1 MSQLKYDRLRTL
13 VIGVCLLATPTYS
26 LLIGDEP
33 PAQESRSKR
42 SHKAKKKI
50 VFDYNGKPLV
60 DIINELAALKEL
72 NIIFPQGALAIT
84 TKVTYRLP
92 DKITVD
98 QAWQQ
103 VITLLDL
110 AGYTIHP
117 DGDFL
122 EIVRVT
128 DNANIIREP
137 FTLYVDRPLDELPN
151 SEEIIRALFY
161 LSNLSVKVTGAD
173 MTKVLQDMLSLNAD
187 IRLDAKTN
195 SILLTDKSVN
205 IKGVM
210 KIIQELD
217 QGGLRDT
224 IEILP
229 LYYVSAQVLDDLFNK
244 QLFVPQQQNGQQ
256 QAPQASYFPRNTK
269 VLALERT
276 NSLVMMGTPAAI
288 GLVKDFIIKYI
299 DRPLES
305 GESILHLYDLQY
317 LNATNFAPVLQQLV
331 TPSQSGG
338 SQTTG
343 KVTGPRQY
351 FKDVIIQAEITRKTE
366 QVQPTQPGGT
376 PAGASSPTT
385 EGTQLGGNRLIIAAR
400 KKDWVRI
407 KKLIEDLDKPQPQV
421 ALEVLLVDLTLLND
435 KILGAQIR
443 DKAGFQN
450 STSRKLNFQSAQ
462 LASPVLLPTVQDP
475 VSGLQ
480 VLPGNALMANLLQL
494 ITDPTTGVNGNIAS
508 NASPGSFIISLNDKK
523 SGGVWAVFQ
532 LLNQYANTTILA
544 QPFLVTM
551 NHQQATVTIQQERL
565 LVGDADTANTA
576 VALRFETV
584 TAGLTVDIL
593 PHISLTGNVNLQIT
607 VNLNEFVSN
616 SSNNRITRVVQ
627 SCANVGSGEVLA
639 IGGLIKNQT
648 NISTNQVP
656 LLGSIPVVGWFF
668 KNEEKTT
675 QRNNLVIFISP
686 VIIEPRLKGGI
697 NEFTT
702 QKLEFTKNEINEGLC
717 FENLRDPITRWFFQP
732 DRGLGGR
739 TIEGY
744 KYHSLRKLDG
754 LNPLAPTQEPIFT
767 EATGTAGGDEDDVAF
782 EQESSKLKKLVSNEK
797 NPLSHSSMERAS

>member
-1 MSQLKYDRLRTL
+1 MAYLKYDRFYL
-13 VIGVCLLATPTYS
+13 VFIAVCLSVMVLPARSFTQPN
-26 LLIGDEP
+26 
-33 PAQESRSKR
+33 AQEGRSKR
-42 SHKAKKKI
+42 SSQKIKKKI
-50 VFDYNGKPLV
+50 SFDYSGKPLV
-60 DIINELAALKEL
+60 DIINDLAALKEL
-72 NIIFPQGALAIT
+72 NIILPQGPFAIT
-84 TKVTYRLP
+84 TKVTFSLP

-122 EIVRVT
+122 EIVKTT
-128 DNANIIREP
+128 DNPNIVREP

-161 LSNLSVKVTGAD
+161 LSNLSVKVMASD
-173 MTKVLQDMLSLNAD
+173 LTKVLQDMLSPNAD
-187 IRLDAKTN
+187 IKFDLKTN
-195 SILLTDKSVN
+195 SLLLTDKSVN

-224 IEILP
+224 IEVLP

-244 QLFVPQQQNGQQ
+244 QLFVPQQQNGTQQ
-256 QAPQASYFPRNTK
+256 LPQASYFPRNTK

-305 GESILHLYDLQY
+305 GESILHIYDLQY

-331 TPSQSGG
+331 TPSQAQGA
-338 SQTTG
+338 QTTG
-343 KVTGPRQY
+343 KATGPRQY

-366 QVQPTQPGGT
+366 QIQPTQPGGT
-376 PAGASSPTT
+376 PTGSASPTT

-421 ALEVLLVDLTLLND
+421 ALEVLLVDLTLLGD

-450 STSRKLNFQSAQ
+450 STSPRLNFQSAQ
-462 LASPVLLPTVQDP
+462 LAPPVLIPGVQDP
-475 VSGLQ
+475 ITGQ
-480 VLPGNALMANLLQL
+480 TVLPGNALMANLLEI
-494 ITDPTTGVNGNIAS
+494 ITDANGNRGNIAS
-508 NASPGSFIISLNDKK
+508 NATPGSLIISLNDKQT
-523 SGGVWAVFQ
+523 GGVWAVFQ
-532 LLNQYANTTILA
+532 ILNKYANTSILA
-544 QPFLVTM
+544 QPFLITT

-576 VALRFETV
+576 VRIPFETV
-584 TAGLTVDIL
+584 TAGLTVDII
-593 PHISLTGNVNLQIT
+593 PHISLTKNVNLQIT

-616 SSNNRITRVVQ
+616 TSNNRITRVVQ
-627 SCANVGSGEVLA
+627 TCANVGSGEVLA
-639 IGGLIKNQT
+639 IGGLIKKQEQ
-648 NISTNQVP
+648 ISTNQVP
-656 LLGSIPVVGWFF
+656 LLGSIPLVGWFF
-668 KNEEKTT
+668 KQEEKSIEKD
-675 QRNNLVIFISP
+675 NLVIFISP
-686 VIIEPRLKGGI
+686 TIIEPQLKGGI
-697 NEFTT
+697 NDYTT
-702 QKLEFTKNEINEGLC
+702 NKLEFAKNEINEGLC
-717 FENLRDPITRWFFQP
+717 FENLRDPITRWFFKP
-732 DRGLGGR
+732 DPRLGAR

-744 KYHSLRKLDG
+744 KYHSLRQNDG
-754 LNPLAPTQEPIFT
+754 LKPLPEKGPVFAESI
-767 EATGTAGGDEDDVAF
+767 AADELENSFDL
-782 EQESSKLKKLVSNEK
+782 ESERLKKLVHNEK
-797 NPLSHSSMERAS
+797 NPLAHSSNESAN